1 MTPFRRLILNIVLFP
16 ILPCFAKGPNP
27 DDFNKPTEVEK
38 QQTENAARMF
48 NLYLEGKPVTDA
60 YNADISKDP
69 SAATNTAQGEAAV
82 DLAKMTPTVA
92 NPNSMNQGMNPAGVN
107 KVAATKAKVM
117 SDISQDA
124 VSQQAAGM
132 KSTVENALGIQS
144 TANTALSGMARDA
157 VSRNISDAQSDYNS
171 DASTK
176 SSLTSVAGMGAG
188 MAYDRFKAKG

>member
-1 MTPFRRLILNIVLFP
+1 MTLFRRLFLNILLFP
-16 ILPCFAKGPNP
+16 ILPCFLKGADP
-27 DDFNKPTEVEK
+27 DDFNNPTEVEK
-38 QQTENAARMF
+38 QQTENAAKMF

-69 SAATNTAQGEAAV
+69 AAATNTAQGEAAV
-82 DLAKMTPTVA
+82 DLAKMTSTVV
-92 NPNSMNQGMNPAGVN
+92 NPNAVNQGMNPGMVN
-107 KVAATKAKVM
+107 KVAGTKAKVM

-132 KSTVENALGIQS
+132 KSSVENALGIQS

-157 VSRNISDAQSDYNS
+157 VSRNVSDAQSAYNS

-188 MAYDRFKAKG
+188 MAWDKYKAKG